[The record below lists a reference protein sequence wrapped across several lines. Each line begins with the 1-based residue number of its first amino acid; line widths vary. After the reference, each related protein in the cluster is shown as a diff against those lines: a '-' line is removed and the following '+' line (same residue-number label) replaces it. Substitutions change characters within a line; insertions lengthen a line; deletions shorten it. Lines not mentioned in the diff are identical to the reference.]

1 MKNFNTQ
8 DSLIRRFRVLCLLT
22 VMLALA
28 ACSSVKFAY
37 NQGDTLLYWFVDA
50 YVDLDSEQAPLVKA
64 DISQLIKWHRKTQL
78 RDYGQLLAK
87 AQGQLASGNV
97 NHADLKASYKD
108 IKGRTEALAYKAL
121 PELTDLALSV
131 KPEQIANIEEK
142 FRKNNETYRRKFV
155 SIDNDKKQKQRYK
168 KSMEQFE
175 LWFGSFNGDQEA
187 ILRKASDARPLDN
200 QVWLDERIIRQKKI
214 VAVLREIQAKKLGK
228 EATGALINT
237 LLKDIFGR
245 FESPERK
252 PFFDAYID
260 GSINLTLTA
269 IRIASPAQKAHAQKR
284 MQGWIDDFKVLAA
297 DAR

>member
-8 DSLIRRFRVLCLLT
+8 ASLLQRFRVLLLLA
-22 VMLALA
+22 VMAAVA

-64 DISQLIKWHRKTQL
+64 DIDQLINWHRKTQL
-78 RDYGQLLAK
+78 RDYSQFLAK
-87 AQGQLASGNV
+87 AQLKLASNNV
-97 NHADLKASYKD
+97 THADLKADYKD
-108 IKGRTEALAYKAL
+108 IKSRTEVLAYKAL
-121 PELTDLALSV
+121 PELSDLALSV
-131 KPEQIANIEEK
+131 KPAQIANIEEK

-155 SIDNDKKQKQRYK
+155 SISNEKKQKVRYK

-175 LWFGSFNGDQEA
+175 LWFGDFSGEQED

-200 QVWLDERIIRQKKI
+200 QLWLDERIIRQKKI
-214 VAVLREIQAKKLGK
+214 VAVLREIQSKKLGK
-228 EATGALINT
+228 EATGALLGN
-237 LLKDIFGR
+237 LLKDIFAR
-245 FESPERK
+245 FDNPERK

-260 GSINLTLTA
+260 STIGFTLTA
-269 IRIASPAQKAHAQKR
+269 IKIATPAQKAHAQKR

-297 DAR
+297 DTR

>member
-8 DSLIRRFRVLCLLT
+8 DQLIQRFRVLCLLA
-22 VMLALA
+22 VMVALA
-28 ACSSVKFAY
+28 ACSSIKFAY

-50 YVDLDSEQAPLVKA
+50 YVDLDSEQAAPVKE
-64 DISQLIKWHRKTQL
+64 DIGQLIKWHRKTQL
-78 RDYGQLLAK
+78 RDYSQFLVK
-87 AQGQLASGNV
+87 AQGQLAGNIT
-97 NHADLKASYKD
+97 HADLKADYKD
-108 IKGRTEALAYKAL
+108 IKARTETLAYKAL
-121 PELTDLALSV
+121 PELTDLALTV

-142 FRKNNETYRRKFV
+142 FRKNNDTYRKKFV
-155 SIDNDKKQKQRYK
+155 AIDNEKKQKQRYK

-175 LWFGSFNGDQEA
+175 LWFGNFSSDQEA

-214 VAVLREIQAKKLGK
+214 ISVLREIQAKKLGK
-228 EATGALINT
+228 EATSALLSN

-260 GSINLTLTA
+260 STINLTMTA
-269 IRIASPAQKAHAQKR
+269 IKIATPAQKAHAQKR

-297 DAR
+297 DTK

>member
-1 MKNFNTQ
+1 MKKFNTQ
-8 DSLIRRFRVLCLLT
+8 DSMFRRFRVLWLLA
-22 VMLALA
+22 VMVALT

-50 YVDLDSEQAPLVKA
+50 YVDLDSEQAPLVKQ
-64 DISQLIKWHRKTQL
+64 DIGQLIKWHRKTQL

-87 AQGQLASGNV
+87 AQGQLAAGNV
-97 NHADLKASYKD
+97 THADLKATYKD
-108 IKGRTEALAYKAL
+108 VKGRTEALAYKAL

-142 FRKNNETYRRKFV
+142 FRKNNDTYRKKFV
-155 SIDNDKKQKQRYK
+155 AIDLEKKQKLRYK

-175 LWFGSFNGDQEA
+175 LWFGNFSSEQEA
-187 ILRKASDARPLDN
+187 VLRKASDVRPLDN
-200 QVWLDERIIRQKKI
+200 QLWMDERIIRQKKI

-228 EATGALINT
+228 EATSVLINN

-245 FESPERK
+245 FDTPERK
-252 PFFDAYID
+252 PFFDAYVD
-260 GSINLTLTA
+260 STINLTLTA
-269 IRIASPAQKAHAQKR
+269 IKIATPAQKAHAHKR

-297 DAR
+297 DTK

>member
-1 MKNFNTQ
+1 MKKFNTQ
-8 DSLIRRFRVLCLLT
+8 DSLFQRFRVLCLLT
-22 VMLALA
+22 VMVVLA

-50 YVDLDSEQAPLVKA
+50 YVDLDSEQAGLVKE
-64 DISQLIKWHRKTQL
+64 DIGQLIKWHRKTQL
-78 RDYGQLLAK
+78 RDYSQFLTK
-87 AQGQLASGNV
+87 AQTQLAGNITQ
-97 NHADLKASYKD
+97 ADLKADYKD
-108 IKGRTEALAYKAL
+108 IKSRTETLAYKAL

-142 FRKNNETYRRKFV
+142 FRKNNDTYRKKFV
-155 SIDNDKKQKQRYK
+155 AIDNDKKQKQRYK

-175 LWFGSFNGDQEA
+175 LWFGNFSSEQEA

-214 VAVLREIQAKKLGK
+214 IAVLREIQSKKLGK
-228 EATGALINT
+228 EATSALLNG

-245 FESPERK
+245 FESAERK

-260 GSINLTLTA
+260 GTINLTLTA
-269 IRIASPAQKAHAQKR
+269 IKIATPAQKAHAQKR

-297 DAR
+297 DPK

>member
-8 DSLIRRFRVLCLLT
+8 DSLLQRFRVLFLLT
-22 VMLALA
+22 AIVVLA

-50 YVDLDSEQAPLVKA
+50 YVDLDSEQAPLVKE
-64 DISQLIKWHRKTQL
+64 DIGQLIKWHRKTQL
-78 RDYGQLLAK
+78 RDYSQFLTK
-87 AQGQLASGNV
+87 AQTQLAGNIT
-97 NHADLKASYKD
+97 HADLKADYRD
-108 IKGRTEALAYKAL
+108 IKTRTELLAYKAL
-121 PELTDLALSV
+121 PELADLALSV

-142 FRKNNETYRRKFV
+142 FTKNNDTYRKKFV
-155 SIDNDKKQKQRYK
+155 AISNDKKQKQRYK

-175 LWFGSFNGDQEA
+175 LWFGSFSSEQEA

-214 VAVLREIQAKKLGK
+214 IGVLREIQAKKLGK
-228 EATGALINT
+228 EATVVLLNS

-260 GSINLTLTA
+260 SSINLTLTA
-269 IRIASPAQKAHAQKR
+269 IRIATPTQKAHAQKR

-297 DAR
+297 DTK

>member
-8 DSLIRRFRVLCLLT
+8 DSLLQRFRVLALLT
-22 VMLALA
+22 IMVALA
-28 ACSSVKFAY
+28 ACSSIKFAY

-50 YVDLDSEQAPLVKA
+50 YVDLDSEQAPLVKE
-64 DISQLIKWHRKTQL
+64 DIGQLIKWHRKTQL
-78 RDYGQLLAK
+78 RDYSQFLAK
-87 AQGQLASGNV
+87 AQTQLASSNIT
-97 NHADLKASYKD
+97 HADLKADYKD
-108 IKGRTEALAYKAL
+108 IKARTETLAYKAL

-142 FRKNNETYRRKFV
+142 FRKNNETYRKKFV

-175 LWFGSFNGDQEA
+175 LWFGSFSGDQEA

-214 VAVLREIQAKKLGK
+214 ISALREIQSKKLGK
-228 EATGALINT
+228 EATSALINN

-260 GSINLTLTA
+260 GTINLTLTA
-269 IRIASPAQKAHAQKR
+269 IKIATPAQKAHAQKR

-297 DAR
+297 DAK

>member
-8 DSLIRRFRVLCLLT
+8 DSLLQRFRVLCLLT
-22 VMLALA
+22 CIVVLT

-37 NQGDTLLYWFVDA
+37 NQGDTLLYWFIDA
-50 YVDLDSEQAPLVKA
+50 YVDLDSGQAPVVKA

-78 RDYGQLLAK
+78 GDYSQFLVK
-87 AQGQLASGNV
+87 AQGQLANNNLGL
-97 NHADLKASYKD
+97 ADLKADYKD
-108 IKGRTEALAYKAL
+108 IKTRTETVAYKAL

-142 FRKNNETYRRKFV
+142 FRKNNETYRKKFV
-155 SIDNDKKQKQRYK
+155 SIDNDKKQKLRYK

-175 LWFGSFNGDQEA
+175 LWFGSFSGEQEA

-200 QVWLDERIIRQKKI
+200 QLWLDERIIRQKKI
-214 VAVLREIQAKKLGK
+214 VAALREIQTKKLNK
-228 EATGALINT
+228 EATSALISG

-245 FESPERK
+245 FDSPERK

-260 GSINLTLTA
+260 GTLNLTLTA
-269 IRIASPAQKAHAQKR
+269 IKIATPVQKAHAQKR

-297 DAR
+297 DNK

>member
-1 MKNFNTQ
+1 MKKFNTQ
-8 DSLIRRFRVLCLLT
+8 DSFFQRFRVLCLLT
-22 VMLALA
+22 IMVALT

-50 YVDLDSEQAPLVKA
+50 YVDLDSEQAPLVKE
-64 DISQLIKWHRKTQL
+64 DIGQLIKWHRKTQL
-78 RDYGQLLAK
+78 REYSQFLVK
-87 AQGQLASGNV
+87 AQGQLASN
-97 NHADLKASYKD
+97 NISQADLKADYKD
-108 IKGRTEALAYKAL
+108 VKTRTEALAYKAL

-131 KPEQIANIEEK
+131 KPDQIANIEEK
-142 FRKNNETYRRKFV
+142 FRKNNETYRKKFV

-175 LWFGSFNGDQEA
+175 LWFGSFSNDQEA

-214 VAVLREIQAKKLGK
+214 ISVLREIQAKKLGK
-228 EATGALINT
+228 EATSALLSN

-245 FESPERK
+245 FDSSERK

-260 GSINLTLTA
+260 GTLNLTLTA
-269 IRIASPAQKAHAQKR
+269 IKIATPTQKAHAQKR

-297 DAR
+297 DTK

>member
-1 MKNFNTQ
+1 MKKFNTQ
-8 DSLIRRFRVLCLLT
+8 DSLFQRFRVLFVLT
-22 VMLALA
+22 IVVALA

-50 YVDLDSEQAPLVKA
+50 YVDLDSEQAPLVKE
-64 DISQLIKWHRKTQL
+64 DIGQLIKWHRKTQL
-78 RDYGQLLAK
+78 RDYSQFLTK
-87 AQGQLASGNV
+87 AQTQLASNNV
-97 NHADLKASYKD
+97 THADLKADYKD
-108 IKGRTEALAYKAL
+108 IKTRTEALAYKAL
-121 PELTDLALSV
+121 PELTDLALTV

-142 FRKNNETYRRKFV
+142 FRKNNETYRKKFV

-175 LWFGSFNGDQEA
+175 LWFGNFSKDQEA
-187 ILRKASDARPLDN
+187 VLRKASDARPLDN

-228 EATGALINT
+228 EATSGLINN
-237 LLKDIFGR
+237 LLKDIFSR

-260 GSINLTLTA
+260 STLNLTLTA
-269 IRIASPAQKAHAQKR
+269 IKIATPTQKAHAQKR

-297 DAR
+297 DSK

>member
-1 MKNFNTQ
+1 MKKFNTQ
-8 DSLIRRFRVLCLLT
+8 DSFFQRFRVLCLLT
-22 VMLALA
+22 IMVALT

-50 YVDLDSEQAPLVKA
+50 YVDLDSEQAPLVKE
-64 DISQLIKWHRKTQL
+64 DIGQLIKWHRKTQL
-78 RDYGQLLAK
+78 REYSQFLVK
-87 AQGQLASGNV
+87 AQGQLASN
-97 NHADLKASYKD
+97 NISQADLKADYKD
-108 IKGRTEALAYKAL
+108 VKTRTEALAYKAL

-131 KPEQIANIEEK
+131 KPDQIANIEEK
-142 FRKNNETYRRKFV
+142 FRKNNETYRKKFV

-175 LWFGSFNGDQEA
+175 LWFGSFSNDQEA

-214 VAVLREIQAKKLGK
+214 ISVLREVHAKKLGK
-228 EATGALINT
+228 EATSALLSN

-245 FESPERK
+245 FDSSERK

-260 GSINLTLTA
+260 GTLNLTLTA
-269 IRIASPAQKAHAQKR
+269 IKIATPAQKAHAQKR

-297 DAR
+297 DTK

>member
-1 MKNFNTQ
+1 
-8 DSLIRRFRVLCLLT
+8 
-22 VMLALA
+22 
-28 ACSSVKFAY
+28 
-37 NQGDTLLYWFVDA
+37 LLYWFVDA

-64 DISQLIKWHRKTQL
+64 DIGQLIKWHRKTQL
-78 RDYGQLLAK
+78 RDYSQLLAK
-87 AQGQLASGNV
+87 AQGQLAGGNV

-214 VAVLREIQAKKLGK
+214 VAVLREIHAKKLGK

-260 GSINLTLTA
+260 STINLTLTA

-297 DAR
+297 DAK

>member
-1 MKNFNTQ
+1 MFQ
-8 DSLIRRFRVLCLLT
+8 RFRVLCLLAIM
-22 VMLALA
+22 VVLA

-50 YVDLDSEQAPLVKA
+50 YVDLDSEQAGLVKE
-64 DISQLIKWHRKTQL
+64 DIGQFIKWHRKTQL
-78 RDYGQLLAK
+78 REYSQFLTK
-87 AQGQLASGNV
+87 AQTQLAGNITQ
-97 NHADLKASYKD
+97 ADLKADYKD
-108 IKGRTEALAYKAL
+108 IKTRTETLANKAL

-142 FRKNNETYRRKFV
+142 FRKNNDTYRKKFV
-155 SIDNDKKQKQRYK
+155 AIDNEKKQKQRYK

-175 LWFGSFNGDQEA
+175 LWFGNFSNEQEA

-200 QVWLDERIIRQKKI
+200 QVWLDERTIRQKKI
-214 VAVLREIQAKKLGK
+214 IAVLREIQAKKLGK
-228 EATGALINT
+228 EATSALLSS

-245 FESPERK
+245 FDSSERK

-260 GSINLTLTA
+260 GTINLTLTA
-269 IRIASPAQKAHAQKR
+269 IKLATPGQKAHAQKR

-297 DAR
+297 ETK